1 MSLSISPFNQPQQAN
16 QLPACFLPPTAR
28 PAVGV
33 TTGQLFAQPFLG
45 NAPQLLNRCVPNP
58 SLVSIQSMF
67 GMMQQVMASVERV
80 VSMLTNLVGSLFGGA
95 QANAAGQTAGMPSI
109 AINNA
114 NSAEAGVATP
124 APAEKKPSTLENIL
138 NIGSTIMSV
147 VGMFTGGGAGGI
159 LGSLGGLFKGGAGKI
174 MDVVKKGISLF
185 T

>member
-1 MSLSISPFNQPQQAN
+1 MSLSISPFNQPQQAT
-16 QLPACFLPPTAR
+16 QLPACFLPPTVR

-33 TTGQLFAQPFLG
+33 PTGQVFAQPFQG
-45 NAPQLLNRCVPNP
+45 NTLQLLNQPLPN
-58 SLVSIQSMF
+58 SFMGSIQSVF

-80 VSMLTNLVGSLFGGA
+80 VSMVTNLVGSLFGGA

-124 APAEKKPSTLENIL
+124 APAEKKPSTWENIV

-147 VGMFTGGGAGGI
+147 VGMFTGGGAGSI

-174 MDVVKKGISLF
+174 VDVVKKGISLF